1 MAYSRRGR
9 RQRSQSRLFGIL
21 AAIALL
27 LIVGGG
33 VWWWLAR
40 DRSLAPDTDRPV
52 ATEPSPEIDPTRPGL
67 GVDEE
72 LPELDASDEWV
83 RSLVQRLSQHPR
95 LAEWLAT
102 DELVRRFVLVVVD
115 MAGNSNPAANVAHL
129 RPAAAFQA
137 GQADGRLVIAPE
149 SHRRYD
155 MMAAAFAGLDTEGTM
170 EAYRR
175 LYPLLEEAFEELGIP
190 DQSFHDMLRMAL
202 QNLSAARVPQEPVEV
217 VGEEGIY
224 VFRDAELEE
233 LRGLEKA
240 MIRLGPANAGQ
251 VQAKAD
257 ELLRELDAR
266 WER

>member
-9 RQRSQSRLFGIL
+9 RQSSQSRLFGTV
-21 AAIALL
+21 AAIVLL
-27 LIVGGG
+27 LVVGGG

-40 DRSLAPDTDRPV
+40 DRPAAPEDLPV
-52 ATEPSPEIDPTRPGL
+52 ATEPSPDTDPTRPGM

-72 LPELDASDEWV
+72 RPDLDASDEWV
-83 RSLVQRLSQHPR
+83 RGLVQRLSQHPR

-102 DELVRRFVLVVVD
+102 DELIRRFVVVVVD
-115 MAGNSNPAANVAHL
+115 MAGNSNPAANVAHM
-129 RPAAAFQA
+129 RPAAGFQA
-137 GQADGRLVIAPE
+137 RQEDGRFVIAPE

-155 MMAAAFAGLDTEGTM
+155 VMAAAFASLDTEGTM

-175 LYPLLEEAFEELGIP
+175 LYPLMEEAYEELGIP
-190 DQSFHDMLRMAL
+190 DHSFHDMLRMAL
-202 QNLSAARVPQEPVEV
+202 QNLRAAHVPDEPVEL

-224 VFRDAELEE
+224 VFRDAEMEQ
-233 LRGLEKA
+233 LRGLEKV
-240 MIRLGPANAGQ
+240 MIRLGPANARQ

>member
-1 MAYSRRGR
+1 LAYSRRGR
-9 RQRSQSRLFGIL
+9 RQRSQSQLFGIV
-21 AAIALL
+21 AAIVLL
-27 LIVGGG
+27 LLVGGG

-40 DRSLAPDTDRPV
+40 DRSPSPGELPM
-52 ATEPSPEIDPTRPGL
+52 ATEPSPETDPTRPGMGL
-67 GVDEE
+67 DEE
-72 LPELDASDEWV
+72 LPELDRSDEWV
-83 RSLVQRLSQHPR
+83 RGVVQRLSQHPR

-115 MAGNSNPAANVAHL
+115 VAGNSNPAANMSHM
-129 RPAAAFQA
+129 RPAAGFQA
-137 GQADGRLVIAPE
+137 QQEEGRLVIAPE

-155 MMAAAFAGLDTEGTM
+155 MMAAAFASLDTEGTM

-175 LYPLLEEAFEELGIP
+175 LYPLMEEAYQELGIP
-190 DQSFHDMLRMAL
+190 DYSFHDMLRMAL
-202 QNLSAARVPQEPVEV
+202 QNLRGAQLPDEPVEV

-240 MIRLGPANAGQ
+240 MIRLGPANARQ